1 MNRQNSKKSKKSK
14 TFWRKSVKIE
24 LKRTEEAFVS
34 PWNPWIIPIEQ
45 WGIPGTYDKPIGS
58 VQVLKPQPVLKSK
71 RRLQEA
77 SKKSKKKLTA
87 LKRGTRKQRKEEG
100 VEVEPDYDNPRPDCS
115 GLATAASVQPE
126 EEEVVEV
133 DPDYDDPR
141 PGCSE
146 LERATS
152 VPEEEEDEEQ
162 AGEIEANE
170 MWSVDRKGWLVDG
183 FDVLRHPEIVDDFLK
198 AMRAAAASSDD
209 SD

>member
-24 LKRTEEAFVS
+24 LERTEEAFVS

-87 LKRGTRKQRKEEG
+87 LKRGTRKQRKE
-100 VEVEPDYDNPRPDCS
+100 DPRPDCS

-141 PGCSE
+141 PGCSGSARFCPSRFVCAWRGSAWCRQDTIP
-146 LERATS
+146 LA
-152 VPEEEEDEEQ
+152 
-162 AGEIEANE
+162 
-170 MWSVDRKGWLVDG
+170 
-183 FDVLRHPEIVDDFLK
+183 
-198 AMRAAAASSDD
+198 
-209 SD
+209 